1 MSNDSGLLETQP
13 DKTEEIQ
20 RKKKQVWVITLI
32 MLVSFC
38 VGTMV
43 LLAILWFVF
52 EKILP
57 QGLIY

>member
-1 MSNDSGLLETQP
+1 MINDSGQADIPP
-13 DKTEEIQ
+13 DKILEIQ
-20 RKKKQVWVITLI
+20 RKKKQVWIITLF